1 LEASWLVTA
10 RLIIQ
15 RPGEPAAP
23 LEIDG
28 VLTLGG
34 GEADG
39 VRVPDLAE
47 AALAAWPSAEGIVV
61 EARVPG
67 VVVSGRPLAPGKRRL
82 LRTGDRARV
91 EGLTFWSVPPA
102 VDGTNAGTNAGRN
115 TGAEAG
121 TRELAGAI
129 LAGAGALS
137 GPHLVVLEG
146 PRAGDRL
153 ALHDGAVLGR
163 GRGAELHLAD
173 PLASRHHAR
182 FTIRGGRASL
192 EDLASKNGIAVN
204 GRHARRSQ
212 VALRSGDA
220 LALGESLLVYQDG
233 CPAPPAASCELLL
246 APGPAR
252 GDPRQPGGNRRTAM
266 ATALAS
272 GMLIALAV
280 LLALAAVS

>member
-1 LEASWLVTA
+1 M
-10 RLIIQ
+10 IQ

-39 VRVPDLAE
+39 VRVPGLAE
-47 AALAAWPSAEGIVV
+47 GALAVWPSAEGIVV
-61 EARVPG
+61 EARVPV

-82 LRTGDRARV
+82 LRKGDRARV
-91 EGLTFWSVPPA
+91 EDLTFWPEFSPA
-102 VDGTNAGTNAGRN
+102 LDRTNARTNARTNEG
-115 TGAEAG
+115 TSAG
-121 TRELAGAI
+121 TRALAGAI
-129 LAGAGALS
+129 LAGAGAIH

-153 ALHDGAVLGR
+153 ALQDGAVLGR
-163 GRGAELHLAD
+163 GRGVELQLAD

-220 LALGESLLVYQDG
+220 LAVGESLLVYHDG
-233 CPAPPAASCELLL
+233 CPAPPAPRELLL

-252 GDPRQPGGNRRTAM
+252 DGPRQPGRNRRTAM

-272 GMLIALAV
+272 GMLVALAV
-280 LLALAAVS
+280 LLALAAVG

>member
-1 LEASWLVTA
+1 MACPLEASWLVTA
-10 RLIIQ
+10 RLMIQ

-34 GEADG
+34 GEEDG

-47 AALAAWPSAEGIVV
+47 GALAAWPSAEGIVV

-67 VVVSGRPLAPGKRRL
+67 VVVSGRPLDPGKRRL

-91 EGLTFWSVPPA
+91 EGLTFWSVLPA
-102 VDGTNAGTNAGRN
+102 VDGTK
-115 TGAEAG
+115 AG

-204 GRHARRSQ
+204 GRHARRSR

-233 CPAPPAASCELLL
+233 CPAPPAASRELLL

-252 GDPRQPGGNRRTAM
+252 GGPQQPGGNRRTAI

-280 LLALAAVS
+280 LLALAAVG

>member
-1 LEASWLVTA
+1 M
-10 RLIIQ
+10 IQ
-15 RPGEPAAP
+15 RPGDPAAP
-23 LEIDG
+23 FEIDG

-39 VRVPDLAE
+39 VKVPGLAE
-47 AALAAWPSAEGIVV
+47 GALAAWPSAAGIVV

-67 VVVSGRPLAPGKRRL
+67 IVVSERPLAPGKRRL
-82 LRTGDRARV
+82 LRKGDLARL

-102 VDGTNAGTNAGRN
+102 VDGTRGGTGAGTNAG
-115 TGAEAG
+115 
-121 TRELAGAI
+121 TRALAGAI
-129 LAGAGALS
+129 LAGAGAPS

-204 GRHARRSQ
+204 GRHARHSQ

-220 LALGESLLVYQDG
+220 LAVGESLLVYHDG
-233 CPAPPAASCELLL
+233 CPAPPAPRELLL
-246 APGPAR
+246 ASGPA
-252 GDPRQPGGNRRTAM
+252 GGSPRQPGWNRRTAM

-280 LLALAAVS
+280 LLALAAVG